1 MPILE
6 DYYAILQ
13 VHYLAEPEVIES
25 AYRRLARKYHPDV
38 NKSPGAESRMKKINE
53 AYETLSDQAKRRA
66 YDTARAGFFRPPRP
80 SPPPGPAAYSPPPG
94 KEPEI
99 TCPPQALKALEDYF
113 GRIKARD
120 FPGAYDLVSSPD
132 KQNITL
138 DDFVKWQS
146 GVSRV
151 FSLREYSF
159 KPKKTAS
166 FVRLG
171 EHVFDR
177 AIDLEVST
185 VEENTVM
192 GRVEKDTLTKK
203 VVLEHG
209 VWRVYVGYE
218 DINPYITRF
227 EELSA
232 LLDAKYAISDF
243 MSQYERKDSGTGLYN
258 RKGFSE
264 AAQREIWRFE
274 RYGSVFSVML
284 IEITPGKGRRF
295 SPDLVQ
301 HIAQWAGKIL
311 GCSFRN
317 LDILGRW
324 GDLGFIVLLPETA
337 LDGCLK
343 AAEKVKAAFENQQPV
358 FSGKPFSFKLNIGID
373 EFRGS
378 LEDTVRNLTG
388 FIDIAARI
396 GGSSIVCPRGVCE

>member
-6 DYYAILQ
+6 DFYAILQ
-13 VHYLAEPEVIES
+13 VHFLAEPEVIES

-53 AYETLSDQAKRRA
+53 AYETLSDQAKRRQ
-66 YDTARAGFFRPPRP
+66 YDASRAGFYRPPR
-80 SPPPGPAAYSPPPG
+80 PGPAAYSPPPK

-99 TCPPQALKALEDYF
+99 TCPPQALKALEEYF
-113 GRIKARD
+113 GRIKAHN
-120 FPGAYDLVSSPD
+120 FPGAYELVSDPD

-138 DDFVKWQS
+138 DDFIKWQS

-151 FSLREYSF
+151 FGLQEYSF
-159 KPKKTAS
+159 KAKKSAS

-171 EHVFDR
+171 GHVFDKV
-177 AIDLEVST
+177 IDLEVST

-192 GRVEKDTLTKK
+192 GRVEKDKLIKK
-203 VVLEHG
+203 VVLENG

-218 DINPYITRF
+218 DIHPYITRF

-232 LLDAKYAISDF
+232 LLDAKDAIGGF

-284 IEITPGKGRRF
+284 IEITPGRGRRF
-295 SPDLVQ
+295 SPDLVG
-301 HIAQWAGKIL
+301 HIAQWASRIL
-311 GCSFRN
+311 GGSFRN

-343 AAEKVKAAFENQQPV
+343 AAEKIKAAFENQQPEL
-358 FSGKPFSFKLNIGID
+358 SGKSFSFKLNIGID
-373 EFRGS
+373 EFHGS

-396 GGSSIVCPRGVCE
+396 CGSSIVCPRGVCE